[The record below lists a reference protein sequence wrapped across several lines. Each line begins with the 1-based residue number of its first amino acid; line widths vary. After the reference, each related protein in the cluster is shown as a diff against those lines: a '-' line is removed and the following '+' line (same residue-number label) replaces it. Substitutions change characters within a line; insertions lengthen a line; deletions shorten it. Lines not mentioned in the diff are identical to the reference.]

1 MNVTIIDDEP
11 PAITLLSA
19 YIQRTKFLVLHST
32 FTDPVDAI
40 NMYNSP
46 DPPLLTFLDIEMPG
60 MNGLEFARL
69 IASKTRIIITSSFRN
84 YGPEAFDLSA
94 VDYLLKP
101 FSYERFLDA
110 IKKAAATPAD
120 SNPDFF
126 FVRTETKGKYVSID
140 LRDIV
145 LIESDDNIVHITTSS
160 GQTTAMNK
168 LADVQAWLP
177 DHLFSR
183 VHRSYIVNLSQV
195 RAVDKGQILL
205 KNAKVI
211 PIGRQYKE
219 RFMAGLQQLTIK
231 PAIAFLA
238 VLLPFLL
245 NSAR

>member
-40 NMYNSP
+40 YVYNSSN
-46 DPPLLTFLDIEMPG
+46 PPQLTFLDIEMPG

-69 IASKTRIIITSSFRN
+69 IASKSQIIIISSFRN

-101 FSYERFLDA
+101 FSYDRFLDA
-110 IKKAAATPAD
+110 IKKASTNTLTP
-120 SNPDFF
+120 SSRDFF
-126 FVRTETKGKYVSID
+126 FVRTETKGKYVRID
-140 LRDIV
+140 LPDIV
-145 LIESDDNIVHITTSS
+145 FIESDDNIVHITTSF

-168 LADVQAWLP
+168 LIDVQAWLP
-177 DHLFSR
+177 TDIFSR
-183 VHRSYIVNLSQV
+183 VHRSYIINLNQV
-195 RAVDKGQILL
+195 HAVDKGQIIL
-205 KNAKVI
+205 KNEKVI

-219 RFMAGLQQLTIK
+219 QFMTDLHHLTITGR
-231 PAIAFLA
+231 L
-238 VLLPFLL
+238 
-245 NSAR
+245 